1 MKLTLTEIDRD
12 PTPLGTLVL
21 SRYEA
26 PTGEF
31 GHQIEID
38 GEFLMATHGCHS
50 ERALAPL
57 ARARLRRPASDL
69 SVLVGGLGAGHTLRA
84 ALDLPGVASVTV
96 AEIGA
101 RMADWN
107 RSYFAEANGHA
118 VDDPRVRVVV
128 ADLWDVLRTSKGS
141 FDLLLLDVDNGPE
154 RLAAT
159 GNARLYDAS
168 GVLLCRDALR
178 DGGVAAFW
186 SGARNPLFL
195 ATLRA
200 IFMDAEEIDTREIA
214 REVGEINDVVYLG
227 RRVPGTGLRPGRT
240 ACPL

>member
-1 MKLTLTEIDRD
+1 VKLALTEIDRER
-12 PTPLGTLVL
+12 TPLGTLVL

-26 PTGEF
+26 PTGEI

-57 ARARLRRPASDL
+57 AHERLRRPAHDL

-84 ALDLPGVASVTV
+84 ALDLPGVAVVTV

-101 RMADWN
+101 KMADWN
-107 RSYFAEANGHA
+107 RRYFADANDCA
-118 VDDPRVRVVV
+118 VDDLRVRVVV
-128 ADLWDVLRTSKGS
+128 ADLWDVLGTSAGA

-154 RLAAT
+154 RLAAA
-159 GNARLYDAS
+159 GNARLYDAQ

-186 SGARNPLFL
+186 SGARNPVFL

-200 IFMDAEEIDTREIA
+200 VFPDAEEIDTRDLA
-214 REVGEINDVVYLG
+214 REVGEINDVVYFG
-227 RRVPGTGLRPGRT
+227 RREPAPAPRLRET